1 MKHLLKLSDLTLD
14 EIFSLLDLADKLKYE
29 KKARYP
35 PPDPRRQDP
44 RHDLSEILDA
54 HPRIV

>member
-1 MKHLLKLSDLTLD
+1 MKHLLKLSDLTSD

-29 KKARYP
+29 KKHGI
-35 PPDPRRQDP
+35 DPRRQDP